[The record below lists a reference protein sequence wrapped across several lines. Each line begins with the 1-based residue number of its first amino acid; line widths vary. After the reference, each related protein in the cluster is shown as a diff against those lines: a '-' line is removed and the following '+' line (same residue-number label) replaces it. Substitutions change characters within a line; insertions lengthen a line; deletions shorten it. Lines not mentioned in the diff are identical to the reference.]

1 MLPVFVRRCAP
12 GEEAVDEAVLP
23 ADLGEGEATLRAETL
38 VARRRE
44 GPFLPFF
51 QALREDPALRAI
63 FARALQLPLL
73 RRLRPWR
80 TWLLAGLV
88 PLLVV
93 VELERELWSSHVA
106 PVGARLV
113 TDVFVCAYVA
123 ADLVRPVP
131 RHPRACALLLFAVT
145 ARYLYMIAVARAH
158 GLSAVMWGAPAVAFA
173 AGLAVWILV
182 PTRATLVERV
192 LARFRLHAPKAEHG
206 GVPRAIPRALAA
218 ALGVPTALL
227 VTRALGG
234 TLWVQAAV
242 FLVVGGLAAWLA
254 RAPTKNDDYGPV
266 WDIRSQLARLAEAV
280 ALGLAVTLGL
290 AGLAHYLLN
299 TGAQVLQ
306 ATHPELYERTAAR
319 FLQSETVETSRQIA
333 GVRSRYAFVL
343 RKLSFVLQIACD
355 ITHKIFILN
364 THVMPADSFGLL
376 KIFCIA
382 LVVHHDIRNVKL
394 CDCSVHFHVFRA
406 CPHVINDRGTCSYCL
421 SCDFSFVGIDRN
433 RY

>member
-113 TDVFVCAYVA
+113 TDLFVCAYVA

-192 LARFRLHAPKAEHG
+192 LARFRLHAPEAEHG

-254 RAPTKNDDYGPV
+254 RAPTKNDESGPV
-266 WDIRSQLARLAEAV
+266 WDMRSQLARLAEAV

-299 TGAQVLQ
+299 TGAQLLQ

-333 GVRSRYAFVL
+333 GVRSRYAFVFMSALAGPVLEELVYRHALQRAL
-343 RKLSFVLQIACD
+343 RARFGVARAILMTAFVFALAHVGVYRAALYQTVLLGVGFGIAYEEGG
-355 ITHKIFILN
+355 ILAAICV
-364 THVMPADSFGLL
+364 HVVWNAYLL
-376 KIFCIA
+376 
-382 LVVHHDIRNVKL
+382 L
-394 CDCSVHFHVFRA
+394 
-406 CPHVINDRGTCSYCL
+406 
-421 SCDFSFVGIDRN
+421 
-433 RY
+433 